1 MALPESQVLL
11 HCVDKATLYN
21 AEMSMG
27 KRIKAAR
34 ERLRPKLTQAEV
46 GSRFRV
52 TDKAVS
58 AWERDE
64 TVPELDKI
72 AKLAKL
78 LKVPCIWL
86 LEGAG
91 EPPAPDALEVTI
103 EELKPSER
111 ALVGA
116 MIETIRK
123 ERNRVA

>member
-1 MALPESQVLL
+1 M
-11 HCVDKATLYN
+11 TL
-21 AEMSMG
+21 G

-34 ERLRPKLTQAEV
+34 ERLKPKPTQTDV
-46 GSRFRV
+46 GAHFGV

-86 LEGAG
+86 LDGAG
-91 EPPAPDALEVTI
+91 DPPAVDAIEVSLER
-103 EELKPSER
+103 LNPAER
-111 ALVGA
+111 ALISA

-123 ERNRVA
+123 ERDDVA

>member
-1 MALPESQVLL
+1 MALPESQALL
-11 HCVDKATLYN
+11 HCPGKDWLYTV
-21 AEMSMG
+21 EMSLG

-34 ERLRPKLTQAEV
+34 ERLRPKPTQADV
-46 GSRFRV
+46 AARFRV

-91 EPPAPDALEVTI
+91 EPPAPDALEVAL
-103 EELKPSER
+103 EDLRPSER
-111 ALVGA
+111 AVVA
-116 MIETIRK
+116 ATIQALRR
-123 ERNRVA
+123 ERTSAA